1 MQIAKDFEQKWNF
14 PHCVGALDGK
24 HVEIRKPSNS
34 GSFYFNYKNTI
45 NIVLMAVVDA
55 DYKFMMVDVGIN
67 GRISD
72 AGVIRYTK
80 FGNMLYN
87 KTLNIPKPDLLTNTS
102 YTFLYL
108 FVADDAF
115 AMSENLLKPYSQ
127 TNLTKEQRIFNYRLS
142 RARRIVE
149 NAFGILN
156 SRFGVFQRQRPIQVD
171 TDKAKKIVLAC
182 YYLHNYLRK
191 SSSYIC
197 QGSMDM
203 VYEEE
208 GRIIEGSW
216 RTQETLINLQHGNN
230 RNSTELAK
238 DIRNI
243 YCQYFNNEGKI
254 PWQDKF
260 IV

>member
-1 MQIAKDFEQKWNF
+1 VQIAKDFEQKWNF

-24 HVEIRKPSNS
+24 HVEIRKPPNS
-34 GSFYFNYKNTI
+34 GSFYFNYKNTFS
-45 NIVLMAVVDA
+45 IVLMAVVDA

-72 AGVIRYTK
+72 GGVISYTK
-80 FGNMLYN
+80 FGNMLNN

-102 YTFLYL
+102 YTLPYL

-156 SRFGVFQRQRPIQVD
+156 SRFGVFQRPIQVD

-182 YYLHNYLRK
+182 CFLHNYIRK
-191 SSSYIC
+191 SASYIC

-203 VYEEE
+203 EYEEE

-216 RTQETLINLQHGNN
+216 RTQEPLINLQHGNN

-238 DIRNI
+238 DIRNT